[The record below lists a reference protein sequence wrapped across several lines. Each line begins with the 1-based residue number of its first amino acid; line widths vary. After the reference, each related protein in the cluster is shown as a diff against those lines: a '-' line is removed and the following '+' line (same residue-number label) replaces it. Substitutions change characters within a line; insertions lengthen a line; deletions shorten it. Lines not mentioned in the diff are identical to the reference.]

1 MQILETTPSVRAK
14 VKEWRQQNLAI
25 ALVPTMGNLHQGHLS
40 LIEKAKILADKV
52 IVSVFINPM
61 QFDEQAD
68 WDAYP
73 RTLEQDIHQLTT
85 IVCDAVFAP
94 KIETMYPNGMDEQTL
109 VSVPTMDD
117 KLCGLHRPGHFD
129 GVATVVSK
137 LFNIVQA
144 DMAIFGEKDYQ
155 QLLLIKKLV
164 SDMNI
169 DIKIIGSETFRE
181 EDGLAMSSRNQNL
194 DVQQRKTAPKLYQ
207 CLSMVVEHLQQGD
220 KNFAEL
226 QQHAMKELEQVGF
239 EPEYV
244 DIRNALNLE
253 PADESDKDLR
263 ILAAARL
270 GQVRLIDNIDC
281 KLA

>member
-1 MQILETTPSVRAK
+1 
-14 VKEWRQQNLAI
+14 
-25 ALVPTMGNLHQGHLS
+25 
-40 LIEKAKILADKV
+40 
-52 IVSVFINPM
+52 
-61 QFDEQAD
+61 
-68 WDAYP
+68 
-73 RTLEQDIHQLTT
+73 
-85 IVCDAVFAP
+85 
-94 KIETMYPNGMDEQTL
+94 
-109 VSVPTMDD
+109 
-117 KLCGLHRPGHFD
+117 
-129 GVATVVSK
+129 
-137 LFNIVQA
+137 
-144 DMAIFGEKDYQ
+144 MAIFGEKDYQ